1 MYTIGK
7 RAFPLSAM
15 LLAAIVSTPIA
26 ADLIATADAA
36 LPQWTTKT
44 AYQPRPTPATVVP
57 AQAARVASGDLVLGA
72 TPDEGDAAG
81 AEELAAYLSTALGRR
96 VVYAPANNWLT
107 YSKDM
112 TQGRYDLVLDGA
124 HLTGWRA
131 DRLKHTPLVR
141 AEDAAVFVLV
151 VHANDSATR
160 DLAGLRGR
168 PVCAQAE
175 PNLGTLAVMAQF
187 TNPVRQPHIASTTDA
202 NESYRG
208 LVAGKCAAAILPAHV
223 AQARKDL
230 GAVLYRTRA
239 FPGTALSAGPRVN
252 AMLQTKIVAALA
264 STDGAHATQ
273 RLRQS
278 LGVSA
283 WMPARGEEYAGLGA
297 LLKDSL
303 YYR

>member
-1 MYTIGK
+1 MFTVGK
-7 RAFPLSAM
+7 FFLYLSATFV
-15 LLAAIVSTPIA
+15 AALFTTPVA
-26 ADLIATADAA
+26 ADVIRAADAA
-36 LPQWTTKT
+36 LPQWTTKAT
-44 AYQPRPTPATVVP
+44 YKPPLAPAIPVP
-57 AQAARVASGDLVLGA
+57 AQATPASGDLVLGA
-72 TPDEGDAAG
+72 TPDEGDATG
-81 AEELAAYLSTALGRR
+81 AAELATYLSRTLGRR
-96 VVYAPANNWLT
+96 VIFSPANNWLA

-112 TQGRYDLVLDGA
+112 TNGRYDLVVDGA

-131 DRLKHTPLVR
+131 ERLQYAPLVR
-141 AEDAAVFVLV
+141 AADAAVFVLAL
-151 VHANDSATR
+151 HANDSATR
-160 DLAGLRGR
+160 DLTGLRGR

-187 TNPVRQPHIASTTDA
+187 TNPARQPHIVPTADA

-208 LVAGKCAAAILPAHV
+208 LATGKCIGAILPARV
-223 AQARKDL
+223 AQAHKEI
-230 GAVLYRTRA
+230 GTVLYRTRS

-252 AMLQTKIVAALA
+252 AMLQTKIVAALTSA
-264 STDGAHATQ
+264 EGAQATQ

-283 WMPARGEEYAGLGA
+283 WTHARGEDYAGLGA

>member
-1 MYTIGK
+1 MFAV
-7 RAFPLSAM
+7 RHPALSLSAAFV
-15 LLAAIVSTPIA
+15 AALVTTPVV

-44 AYQPRPTPATVVP
+44 AYQPQPTPAIAIP

-81 AEELAAYLSTALGRR
+81 AAELAAYLSAALGRR
-96 VVYAPANNWLT
+96 VIYAPANNWLT

-131 DRLKHTPLVR
+131 ERLQHTPLVR
-141 AEDAAVFVLV
+141 AADAAVFVLA
-151 VHANDSATR
+151 VHANDKTR

-175 PNLGTLAVMAQF
+175 PNLGTLAVMTQF
-187 TNPVRQPHIASTTDA
+187 PNPARQPHIVSTADA
-202 NESYRG
+202 DESYRG
-208 LVAGKCAAAILPAHV
+208 LMAGKCAAAILPAHV
-223 AQARKDL
+223 AQMHKDL
-230 GAVLYRTRA
+230 GAVLYRTRS

-252 AMLQTKIVAALA
+252 PMLQTKITAALA
-264 STDGAHATQ
+264 SADGAQATQ

-283 WMPARGEEYAGLGA
+283 WTPARGEEYAGLGG